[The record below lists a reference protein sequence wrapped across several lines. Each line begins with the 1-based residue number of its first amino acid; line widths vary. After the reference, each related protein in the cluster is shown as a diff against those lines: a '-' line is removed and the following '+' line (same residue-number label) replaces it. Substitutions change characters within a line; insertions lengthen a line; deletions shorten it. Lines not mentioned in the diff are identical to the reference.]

1 MQTRIWDWSEN
12 PFVSTPN
19 VKAVSKAK
27 GFGASLAA
35 RNKTDNEKAA
45 LDLRDALPV
54 VGELADFV
62 VEFGKARGT

>member
-1 MQTRIWDWSEN
+1 MQSARAS
-12 PFVSTPN
+12 
-19 VKAVSKAK
+19 AA
-27 GFGASLAA
+27 GAASLAA